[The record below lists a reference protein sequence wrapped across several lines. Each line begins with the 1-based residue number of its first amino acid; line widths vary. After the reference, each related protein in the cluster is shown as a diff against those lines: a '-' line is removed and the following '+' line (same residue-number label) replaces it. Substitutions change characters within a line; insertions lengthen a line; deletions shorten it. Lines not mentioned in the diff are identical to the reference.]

1 MIDILNATD
10 AARRLDE
17 IIGPGL
23 LCAFDFDGTL
33 APIVPQPDMA
43 KLPETVRSHLVDL
56 SAYAPVAIITG
67 RSIEDIHQR
76 LGFDPDFIV
85 GNHGLEGVPGWEN
98 AADEYINVCRQWKE
112 DLQAA
117 LQSPEF
123 DPGIVIEDKTYSLS
137 VHYRMAQDSLAA
149 EAALDKLFTRLQ
161 PAPRV
166 VWGKMVFNLTP
177 QDAGHKGTALTQLM
191 KITGSSSAIYV
202 GDDITD
208 EDVFN
213 LHRPDILSVRVEHSL
228 QSAAEAYL
236 QRPEDIVQLLELLV
250 RKMQK
255 LGTANRRQTPAAFST
270 SA

>member
-1 MIDILNATD
+1 MIDILHATD
-10 AARRLDE
+10 AAGRLDE

-43 KLPETVRSHLVDL
+43 KLPETVRSHLIAL
-56 SAYAPVAIITG
+56 SAHAPVAIITG
-67 RSIEDIHQR
+67 RSIDDIHQR

-85 GNHGLEGVPGWEN
+85 GNHGLEGVPGWEG
-98 AADEYINVCRQWKE
+98 AADEYVNTCRRWKE

-123 DPGIVIEDKTYSLS
+123 DRGIMIEDKNYSLS
-137 VHYRMAQDSLAA
+137 VHYRMVQDHSAA
-149 EAALDKLFTRLQ
+149 ESALDKLFSRLQ

-191 KITGSSSAIYV
+191 KITGSRSAIYV

-208 EDVFN
+208 EDVFR
-213 LHRPDILSVRVEHSL
+213 LDRPDVLSVRVEHSPH
-228 QSAAEAYL
+228 SAAEAYL
-236 QRPEDIVQLLELLV
+236 QHPDDIVQLLELLV
-250 RKMQK
+250 RRMQA
-255 LGTANRRQTPAAFST
+255 LGTAKRQLSPTAFST